1 MKIDISEDTIN
12 IIKTFIIF
20 LIIMTGAALLMS
32 FSEYSIASNIEE
44 IVPHIPEEKR
54 VYTEALITKINKTSD
69 EYTVYAI
76 LDDDEEQL
84 TRKLNFYS
92 DEIKEDT
99 KIPVYHEKGNYN
111 VIYSEIVE
119 PPGVFSYEKSLNK
132 LKIFS
137 ISFVVMFLLLIGVN
151 IFEKVFIKENN

>member
-84 TRKLNFYS
+84 TRRLNFYS

-119 PPGVFSYEKSLNK
+119 PPGVFSYEKSLKK